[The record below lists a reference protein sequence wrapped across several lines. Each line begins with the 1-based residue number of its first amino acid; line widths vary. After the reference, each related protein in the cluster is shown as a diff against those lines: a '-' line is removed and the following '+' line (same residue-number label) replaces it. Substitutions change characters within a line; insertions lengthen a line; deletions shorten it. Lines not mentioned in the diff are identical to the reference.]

1 MFIDQRSTADKNM
14 QKELLSNMI
23 GHLVSHRRRLTEQN
37 FCLIDVYLLTGI
49 EGLLRLGV
57 AGAEGAVQL
66 EVVHVVEEG
75 AGDGP
80 KHVLQKKTELKSCK
94 TRNLLLNSLPCPENN
109 VHILFSP

>member
-1 MFIDQRSTADKNM
+1 MHCNDVVQTDLVADLYTRMSKNM

-80 KHVLQKKTELKSCK
+80 KHVLQKN
-94 TRNLLLNSLPCPENN
+94 RNLSHAKLATSC
-109 VHILFSP
+109 